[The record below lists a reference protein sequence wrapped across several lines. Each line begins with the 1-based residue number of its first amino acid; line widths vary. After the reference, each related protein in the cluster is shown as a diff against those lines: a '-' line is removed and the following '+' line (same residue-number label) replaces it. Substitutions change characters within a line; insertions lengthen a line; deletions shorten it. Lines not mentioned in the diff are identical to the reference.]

1 MQLLRQRNIYHVNIT
16 ILSAYKILL
25 AVRTYQPISISRI
38 LIVLIIYSNLLIF
51 IEITIIKISADIL
64 GK

>member
-16 ILSAYKILL
+16 TLSAYKILL
-25 AVRTYQPISISRI
+25 AVRMYQPISISRI